1 MTHSSFNP
9 AAGPTVSNT
18 ALVIVTYHPD
28 VDFSRRLEIAAAQF
42 PATILVDNTEAASP
56 ELFQLSGTNV
66 RLIQNHRNL
75 GLGKAL
81 NQGCQAALES
91 GFEWVV
97 TLDQDSLLDGEFLR
111 IMLQGWHQSEEKP
124 VIFGCNYFSVSRDA
138 YKVRPDQKTGTRP
151 LKTVITSG
159 SLMHLGNWNNL
170 GQFREDFF
178 IDAID
183 HEFCLRVRGAG
194 FGVRINCQPSM
205 QHTIGEELTYGS
217 WLRRLAPFSHRSL
230 RKYTS
235 ARNSLRTI
243 LDYAVQEP
251 AWCIRRTLGL
261 SAELLSIIVLEPEKG
276 RRLKFF
282 LLGLKH
288 GWQGRLGPIPEG
300 LVHD

>member
-1 MTHSSFNP
+1 MTPRSFNP
-9 AAGPTVSNT
+9 AAGPTASNT
-18 ALVIVTYHPD
+18 VLVIVTYHPD
-28 VDFSRRLEIAAAQF
+28 ADFSQRLEIAAAQF
-42 PATILVDNTEAASP
+42 PATILVDNTGVASL
-56 ELFQLSGTNV
+56 ELSSLKGKDVS
-66 RLIQNHRNL
+66 LIHNHSNL

-81 NQGCQAALES
+81 NQGCQAALEL

-97 TLDQDSLLDGEFLR
+97 TLDQDSLLDDEFLQ

-138 YKVRPDQKTGTRP
+138 YKIKPGQKTATRP

-159 SLMHLGNWNNL
+159 SLMHLGSWSSL

-194 FGVRINCQPSM
+194 YGVRINCRPSM
-205 QHTIGEELTYGS
+205 QHTIGEEPTYSS
-217 WLRRLAPFSHRSL
+217 WLKRLAPFSHSSR

-276 RRLKFF
+276 RRLKSF

-288 GWQGRLGPIPEG
+288 GWQGRMGSIPEG